1 MTEYAR
7 NVILD
12 LFEEGD
18 RDDVFLWQLI
28 GLSEFDEQDV
38 SRGKNRG
45 DILEAAAALAF
56 FLMRDNIF
64 SLFEVTDGGGGDLNF
79 KKFEGN
85 LKEFSSSLKEF
96 DGKNSES
103 IGFSFF
109 LRKERAKKK
118 PAVIPDDV
126 LKLLR

>member
-38 SRGKNRG
+38 SRGKDRG
-45 DILEAAAALAF
+45 DILEAAAAIAF

-64 SLFEVTDGGGGDLNF
+64 SLFEVADDGGGDLNF
-79 KKFEGN
+79 KKFEGD
-85 LKEFSSSLKEF
+85 LKEFSSSIKKLDEKIQKAL
-96 DGKNSES
+96 GLV
-103 IGFSFF
+103 FS
-109 LRKERAKKK
+109 
-118 PAVIPDDV
+118 
-126 LKLLR
+126 